1 MNIYEKL
8 QAARIKIAAGGI
20 QKSGKNEFAKYKYY
34 GLGDFLPQIME
45 ACDELKITPIIST
58 DSEGRKFVLELI
70 NSESPEEVIRFSIP
84 IVQAQLKGVQPIQN
98 LGAVITYS
106 RRYLYMLAFEI
117 IETDVI
123 EESTGMQERTFKLD
137 STKSPREELERFWK
151 FVGYDVD
158 RLDEYL
164 DKQSM
169 KRGVPIDDDL
179 ITSVLNAQIDYVTR
193 EAQKI
198 NSQFSDVK
206 IES

>member
-8 QAARIKIAAGGI
+8 QAARIKIASSGI
-20 QKSGKNEFAKYKYY
+20 QKSGKNEFAKYSYY

-45 ACDELKITPIIST
+45 ACEEFKITPIIST
-58 DSEGRKFVLELI
+58 DPEGKKFVLELI
-70 NSESPEEVIRFSIP
+70 NSEATEEVIRFSIP
-84 IVQAQLKGVQPIQN
+84 VVSAQLKGVQPIQN

-117 IETDVI
+117 VETDVI
-123 EESTGMQERTFKLD
+123 EETTGMQERTFKLD
-137 STKSPREELERFWK
+137 PSKSPREELERFWK
-151 FVGYDVD
+151 FVGYNID

-164 DKQSM
+164 EKQSL

-179 ITSVLNAQIDYVTR
+179 ISSVLTAQMDYITR
-193 EAQKI
+193 EAQKL

-206 IES
+206 IEN

>member
-8 QAARIKIAAGGI
+8 QAARIKIAASGI

-151 FVGYDVD
+151 FVGYNVD

>member
-58 DSEGRKFVLELI
+58 DAEGRKFVLELI

-151 FVGYDVD
+151 FVGYNVD

>member
-8 QAARIKIAAGGI
+8 QAARIKIAASGI
-20 QKSGKNEFAKYKYY
+20 QKSGKNDFAKYKYY
-34 GLGDFLPQIME
+34 DLGDFLPQIME

-151 FVGYDVD
+151 FVGYNVD

-179 ITSVLNAQIDYVTR
+179 ITSVLNGQIEYVTR

-198 NSQFSDVK
+198 NSQFSDMK

>member
-8 QAARIKIAAGGI
+8 QAARIKIAASGI

-45 ACDELKITPIIST
+45 ACNELKITPIIST

-137 STKSPREELERFWK
+137 LTKSPREELERFWK
-151 FVGYDVD
+151 FVGYNVD

>member
-123 EESTGMQERTFKLD
+123 
-137 STKSPREELERFWK
+137 
-151 FVGYDVD
+151 
-158 RLDEYL
+158 
-164 DKQSM
+164 
-169 KRGVPIDDDL
+169 
-179 ITSVLNAQIDYVTR
+179 
-193 EAQKI
+193 
-198 NSQFSDVK
+198 
-206 IES
+206 

>member
-1 MNIYEKL
+1 
-8 QAARIKIAAGGI
+8 
-20 QKSGKNEFAKYKYY
+20 
-34 GLGDFLPQIME
+34 
-45 ACDELKITPIIST
+45 
-58 DSEGRKFVLELI
+58 
-70 NSESPEEVIRFSIP
+70 
-84 IVQAQLKGVQPIQN
+84 
-98 LGAVITYS
+98 
-106 RRYLYMLAFEI
+106 
-117 IETDVI
+117 
-123 EESTGMQERTFKLD
+123 MQERTFKLD